1 MVGLS
6 LSLRAEAAAYGIR
19 VTVVCPGVVDTPILD
34 KEGPEDLPRPT
45 LLSERARE
53 YFRHLQPRF
62 YPADQ
67 LAQDIVRGLDR
78 NSALVMAPR
87 SARVA
92 WQLWRY
98 APVLVN
104 QMTQRQLA
112 WARAAFATQPA
123 EADPG
128 PDPRPHTGPDSLPP
142 LVDMH

>member
-1 MVGLS
+1 M
-6 LSLRAEAAAYGIR
+6 
-19 VTVVCPGVVDTPILD
+19 VCPGVVDTPILD

-45 LLSERARE
+45 LLTGRARE

-78 NSALVMAPR
+78 NSALVIAPR

-98 APVLVN
+98 APVVD
-104 QMTQRQLA
+104 QPDDPAAAGVGPRRVRHR
-112 WARAAFATQPA
+112 ARR
-123 EADPG
+123 DRHR
-128 PDPRPHTGPDSLPP
+128 PDPLPP
-142 LVDMH
+142 LVDQR